1 MEICLLYIGT
11 SRSAKVTSKTVF
23 KKKGA
28 GAVRRTAVLAA
39 GEHRRKSL
47 LHTALP
53 WGIPGGMSRRPLAAH
68 SCSTCQAWSVCGIC
82 LALSWDETKDM

>member
-53 WGIPGGMSRRPLAAH
+53 WGIPGGMSRRQPTLAPPVKPGQCVAYVWH
-68 SCSTCQAWSVCGIC
+68 
-82 LALSWDETKDM
+82 